1 MRETSE
7 SLIHLDHVSSS
18 VFYSLLEFSFHDEF
32 KVPQEELDTHIQ
44 VCKRHITMTTD
55 PAWTSHAHI
64 CKSGAVVLPFFSP
77 SLTLEVS
84 SYLLAQGFLSKC
96 LSFLADELSPANC
109 LSYLS
114 LAQEI
119 CCVEL
124 KKTVLTY
131 LGRNLLEMPQL
142 IKYAMMYNV

>member
-1 MRETSE
+1 
-7 SLIHLDHVSSS
+7 
-18 VFYSLLEFSFHDEF
+18 
-32 KVPQEELDTHIQ
+32 
-44 VCKRHITMTTD
+44 MTVD
-55 PAWTSHAHI
+55 PIWTSHAHI
-64 CKSGAVVLPFFSP
+64 CKSGAVVLSFFSP
-77 SLTLEVS
+77 FLTLEVS
-84 SYLLAQGFLSKC
+84 SYLLAQAFLSKC

-124 KKTVLTY
+124 KMTVLTY

-142 IKYAMMYNV
+142 IKYAMMYNISSVECFCDLLQVLSLFLSCHQTRLIPQVSER